1 MVINA
6 KIVWH
11 IAIIVKIHLIAIDVM
26 KAIIGILLHKL
37 VIIIFEVV
45 FLFFYFRLYNMHT
58 WIIL

>member
-1 MVINA
+1 MVINV

-37 VIIIFEVV
+37 VIIIFK
-45 FLFFYFRLYNMHT
+45 LFF
-58 WIIL
+58 